1 MLATVFAGADVQA
14 TDRAREYFTGF
25 PPSSPS
31 IALLRGGKLLYMME
45 RRDIEA
51 ASAERIADQ
60 LMEDPDKALDTKVR
74 EELGLDPDELGSSWG
89 AAIYSFVAFG
99 IGAVIPLVPFL
110 LASGDVAFISALAL
124 SFAALF
130 AVGAAVS
137 IVTGKSML
145 FSGVRQVLIGA
156 AAAAVTY
163 GFCPYLF
170 AHTAHIQLL
179 LCGGIPICLLLLHRL
194 ADAPSVA
201 RGLALALALVV
212 QALACAYYGVFAGLL
227 VAYAA
232 LFLAVSRGLW
242 RSRIYW
248 VSLGAG
254 AATTFALL
262 LPWFSPY
269 LMIRESGFGRTL
281 QEASEYSAN
290 VQSYLASPA
299 HAHGW
304 LLALIAG
311 GPPWTEVLFPGLSAL
326 AFGAIGFALLLRR
339 RGAFT
344 ANREIAFLYASI
356 ALLAMW
362 VSFGPAA
369 GLYALLFKIPVFDF
383 LRAPARIGIL
393 VPLALSV
400 FAAFAFR
407 QLLGRLPVRGR
418 PAAGIALCLL
428 ILVELHVA
436 PFRWEPALPESP
448 AYRTLAAMPRAP
460 LAAFPFYSDRPAF
473 PMHTRYMVYST
484 VHWQPMLNGY
494 SDFIPDRFRRE
505 SSVLGSFPSKESFNV
520 LRRRRVRYISLHWPR
535 FGERQHEIRRRLEI
549 YKPYLR
555 TLAEDDRVS
564 VYEIRGFP

>member
-1 MLATVFAGADVQA
+1 VLAIPMAVAAAMTWPLVIGLDRLGRTSGDGLYSVWNVAWVAHTLSTAPSRLFEANIFYPDRQTLAYSEANIVAGVLGIPAWLLTHNAYVAHNTVVLFA
-14 TDRAREYFTGF
+14 F
-25 PPSSPS
+25 
-31 IALLRGGKLLYMME
+31 
-45 RRDIEA
+45 
-51 ASAERIADQ
+51 ASA
-60 LMEDPDKALDTKVR
+60 TF
-74 EELGLDPDELGSSWG
+74 G
-89 AAIYSFVAFG
+89 AW
-99 IGAVIPLVPFL
+99 L
-110 LASGDVAFISALAL
+110 LARRLTGDPVAS
-124 SFAALF
+124 
-130 AVGAAVS
+130 
-137 IVTGKSML
+137 
-145 FSGVRQVLIGA
+145 

-242 RSRIYW
+242 KSRIYW

-269 LMIRESGFGRTL
+269 LMIRQWGFGRTL

-326 AFGAIGFALLLRR
+326 AFGAIGFAVLLRR

-369 GLYALLFKIPVFDF
+369 GLYALLFKIPVFGF

-407 QLLGRLPVRGR
+407 QLLERLPARGR
-418 PAAGIALCLL
+418 PVAGIALCLL
-428 ILVELHVA
+428 ILAELHVA
-436 PFRWEPALPESP
+436 PFPWEPALPESP

-505 SSVLGSFPSKESFNV
+505 SSLLGSFPSRESFNV

-535 FGERQHEIRRRLEI
+535 FGERQQEIRRRLEI

-555 TLAEDDRVS
+555 KLAEDERVS